1 MQPDELP
8 WYWKEFSNQGQ
19 HSFQNCPRKRRKRVP
34 SSAGPAE
41 CAQSRSIVPRALRT
55 RCLFRLPFV
64 VAFDRQRLTAS
75 AAMIAA
81 LGMIAGKAAMWSPQS
96 IRGLDV
102 PCRSE
107 LNAIVRV

>member
-1 MQPDELP
+1 
-8 WYWKEFSNQGQ
+8 
-19 HSFQNCPRKRRKRVP
+19 
-34 SSAGPAE
+34 
-41 CAQSRSIVPRALRT
+41 
-55 RCLFRLPFV
+55 
-64 VAFDRQRLTAS
+64 
-75 AAMIAA
+75 MIAA